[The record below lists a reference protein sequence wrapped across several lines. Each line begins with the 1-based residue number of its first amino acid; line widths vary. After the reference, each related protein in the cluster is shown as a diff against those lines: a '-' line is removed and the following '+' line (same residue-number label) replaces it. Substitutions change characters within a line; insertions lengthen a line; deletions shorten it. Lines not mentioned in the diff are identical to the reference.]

1 MTEKD
6 IAMQFH
12 GIAEVVNV
20 KLIKDKVSNKPVGY
34 GFVEFQDFETA
45 RDVFT
50 TLNGKK
56 IPG

>member
-1 MTEKD
+1 MNEKD
-6 IAMQFH
+6 IAKQFDK
-12 GIAEVVNV
+12 IAHVVNV
-20 KLIKDKVSNKPVGY
+20 KLIKDKQTNKPVGY